1 MVLGR
6 ARLQPCR
13 PEPIDTRA
21 LAPEGPCGLLLRFIM
36 RRLVRRRNSV
46 TRVLPGSKRGTG
58 PLNAQL
64 NCLRP
69 CHTYDVRTQMSAY
82 KGDWCMKSATTIRP
96 FARLLFRSLAALV
109 LLSALSAFLPL
120 ASAQTHTIHGNTP
133 GFIQKAQD
141 LGAVDPSSV
150 ISVTAWLKLHNE
162 GKLDQLVESQKQ
174 KGSANYQKWITQA
187 QFNASFSP
195 TAQEV
200 KAVENFLSAHGLATL
215 TVAENNFYVKV
226 QGTVG
231 AIEKTFNVQIDS
243 YSLKGATYRSN
254 KADPKVNGTAGGL
267 IAAVTGLDDYGFQPM
282 VVRPSG
288 PDGKPV
294 ASIPLNA

>member
-1 MVLGR
+1 
-6 ARLQPCR
+6 
-13 PEPIDTRA
+13 
-21 LAPEGPCGLLLRFIM
+21 
-36 RRLVRRRNSV
+36 
-46 TRVLPGSKRGTG
+46 
-58 PLNAQL
+58 
-64 NCLRP
+64 
-69 CHTYDVRTQMSAY
+69 MSAH
-82 KGDWCMKSATTIRP
+82 KGDWCMKSATTIRS
-96 FARLLFRSLAALV
+96 FAGLSRSLAALV

-120 ASAQTHTIHGNTP
+120 AGAQTHTIHGNTP
-133 GFIQKAQD
+133 GFIQKAQN
-141 LGAVDPSSV
+141 LGAVDPAGV
-150 ISVTAWLKLHNE
+150 IPVTVWLKLHNE
-162 GKLDQLVESQKQ
+162 SKLDQLVESQKQ

-200 KAVENFLSAHGLATL
+200 KAVQNFLSAHGLTTL
-215 TVAENNFYVKV
+215 TVAGNNFYVKV

-231 AIEKTFNVQIDS
+231 AIEKTFNVQIDR

-267 IAAVTGLDDYGFQPM
+267 IAAVTGLDDYGFHPM

-294 ASIPLNA
+294 ASIPLSVSSNGAFFESQCFPAPETDTFTGGGTLRPTPAIAMALTSPTIRLDICRPAVISPAKCRRRMT